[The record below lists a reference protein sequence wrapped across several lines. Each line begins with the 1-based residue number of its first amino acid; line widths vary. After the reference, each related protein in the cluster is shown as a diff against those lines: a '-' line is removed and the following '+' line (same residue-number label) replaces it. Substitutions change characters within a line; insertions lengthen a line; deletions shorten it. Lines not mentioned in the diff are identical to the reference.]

1 MPNQPAELNAATDVF
16 KSATQKAIA
25 RQMTVGELFGSAG
38 TLQSMGERQLVAE
51 LYKTWIAYNGDHEVL
66 YAIYFNYGVALNDSR
81 DHAGAINAFR
91 ESIRLKPDFEPPYI
105 NLGRVLEDIGQI
117 GAAVSEWMKLVG
129 KLSAVTGDTV
139 AHKLTVLHQAGRVL
153 ETHNHDAN

>member
-1 MPNQPAELNAATDVF
+1 MPNQPAELNVATELY
-16 KSATQKAIA
+16 KRTAQKAIA
-25 RQMTVGELFGSAG
+25 RQLTVGELFNGAA
-38 TLQSMGERQLVAE
+38 TLHSLGERQLVTE

-66 YAIYFNYGVALNDSR
+66 YAIYFNYGVALNDAR

-105 NLGRVLEDIGQI
+105 NLGRVLEDVGQI
-117 GAAVSEWMKLVG
+117 GAAVGEWMKLVG

-139 AHKLTVLHQAGRVL
+139 AHKLTADAPGRPRSG
-153 ETHNHDAN
+153 EP